1 MTCTSSMVDRR
12 IGFISSAVDTIII
25 VRLDTFFLLGILK
38 VIVRSTGVGVP
49 QTVFLAQSL
58 GGSTPNPVAD
68 WSHHENRTLT
78 MAVPTGAAGA
88 TDPKIGP
95 GILIRTLKKG
105 DEARLL
111 KTGNTILVR
120 KKRMIRGFS
129 ILVAV
134 SCFSEFNQSKFNC
147 IISSRFL
154 LTFLTNLGPLRRIP
168 GRWDEI

>member
-25 VRLDTFFLLGILK
+25 VRLDTFFSVGNFK
-38 VIVRSTGVGVP
+38 SYYTEYRSRSP
-49 QTVFLAQSL
+49 TVFLAQSL

-68 WSHHENRTLT
+68 WRHHENRTLT